1 MNKTDRI
8 SSEIKNRVKNELKG
22 LIVSQGHSLNSIAK
36 LISETYKRPESLQ
49 NLSQK
54 LSRGSIKYVE
64 VIELIE
70 ALGYKIEFKKI

>member
-1 MNKTDRI
+1 MGNTSKL
-8 SSEIKNRVKNELKG
+8 SSELKNRVKNELKG
-22 LIVSQGHSLNSIAK
+22 FIISQGHSIDSVAK
-36 LISETYKRPESLQ
+36 LISETYNRPESLQ

-70 ALGYKIEFKKI
+70 VLGYKIEFKKA